1 MTRKYVLDTNLYI
14 GAIRDPDKEADLDAF
29 LERNAPVTYMSAV
42 VMQELRAGAIT
53 GASARALDKGIF
65 EVFERRGRVAGPSVP
80 SFKECGR
87 ILAALFRQDGVPFKE
102 KIMGRVHWASEVFNC
117 SAPDTGNM
125 EILDRFGTPEQ
136 QEQWLKPLLQGEIR
150 SAFCMTEPDVASSDA
165 TNIRTRIVRDGIT
178 I

>member
-42 VMQELRAGAIT
+42 VMQELCAGAIT
-53 GASARALDKGIF
+53 DASARALDKGIF

-87 ILAALFRQDGVPFKE
+87 IFAALFRQDGVPFKE
-102 KIMGRVHWASEVFNC
+102 RPRSLVNDILIALTCRENGMTLLTDDGDFKIIRPFVRGFSFL
-117 SAPDTGNM
+117 APW
-125 EILDRFGTPEQ
+125 P
-136 QEQWLKPLLQGEIR
+136 
-150 SAFCMTEPDVASSDA
+150 A
-165 TNIRTRIVRDGIT
+165 
-178 I
+178 

>member
-53 GASARALDKGIF
+53 DASARALDKGIF
-65 EVFERRGRVAGPSVP
+65 EVFERRGRVAGPSVL

-102 KIMGRVHWASEVFNC
+102 RPRSLVNDILIALTCRENGMTLLTDDGDFKIIRPFVRGFSFL
-117 SAPDTGNM
+117 APW
-125 EILDRFGTPEQ
+125 P
-136 QEQWLKPLLQGEIR
+136 
-150 SAFCMTEPDVASSDA
+150 A
-165 TNIRTRIVRDGIT
+165 
-178 I
+178 

>member
-53 GASARALDKGIF
+53 DASARALDKGLF

-102 KIMGRVHWASEVFNC
+102 RPRSLVNDILIALTCRESGMTLLTDDGDFKIIRPFVRGFSFL
-117 SAPDTGNM
+117 APW
-125 EILDRFGTPEQ
+125 P
-136 QEQWLKPLLQGEIR
+136 
-150 SAFCMTEPDVASSDA
+150 A
-165 TNIRTRIVRDGIT
+165 
-178 I
+178 

>member
-14 GAIRDPDKEADLDAF
+14 GAIRDPDKETDLDAF

-53 GASARALDKGIF
+53 DASARALDKGIF

-80 SFKECGR
+80 SYKECGR

-102 KIMGRVHWASEVFNC
+102 RPRSLVNDILIALTCRENGMTLLTDDGDFKIIRPFVRGFSFL
-117 SAPDTGNM
+117 APW
-125 EILDRFGTPEQ
+125 P
-136 QEQWLKPLLQGEIR
+136 
-150 SAFCMTEPDVASSDA
+150 A
-165 TNIRTRIVRDGIT
+165 
-178 I
+178 